1 MLSYTVV
8 IPLFNKEKYVPKA
21 ITSLAFQSKKP
32 KEIIIVDDASTDA
45 SLMVAKKC
53 FLTYQAA
60 FAKTKIKFIVLKTN
74 SGPGNARNR
83 GMEEATGDLISFLDA
98 DDYYEKEFIATAAH
112 YMHEKQIHFLVA
124 GIKLHP
130 SGINYP
136 ETKKIKKHLRPVNN
150 ELYLLYNP
158 LFAVSSPYFF
168 MGRGSNVVVFRKY
181 IGAHRYET
189 DSLLNEG
196 VDFWYRVLKSVVENK
211 MAKIGFLTGSY
222 IRVTEVQGSLSRKK
236 YNHWN
241 ELKIPPTV
249 SRYVKSTNEF
259 DLQLAGMLS
268 LRWFRHAM
276 NNLSTVKHKVVFV
289 YKHKKIWQRALLCKL
304 KRNFIKKD
312 ILKDTNLIFF

>member
-8 IPLFNKEKYVPKA
+8 IPLFNKEKYIQKA

-32 KEIIIVDDASTDA
+32 FEIIVVDDASTDA
-45 SLMVAKKC
+45 SLRVAKNC
-53 FLTYQAA
+53 FLMYKAA
-60 FAKTKIKFIVLKTN
+60 FAKTKIKIIALKNN

-83 GMEEATGDLISFLDA
+83 GLEKATGDLISFLDA
-98 DDYYEKEFIATAAH
+98 DDYYEKEFIATAVH
-112 YMHEKQIHFLVA
+112 YMHQEQIHFLVA

-130 SGINYP
+130 SGVKYP
-136 ETKKIKKHLRPVNN
+136 ETKKIKGHLRAINN
-150 ELYLLYNP
+150 ELYVLPNP

-168 MGRGSNVVVFRKY
+168 MGRGSNVVVVRKC
-181 IGAHRYET
+181 IGFHRYET
-189 DSLLNEG
+189 GSLLNEG

-211 MAKIGFLTGSY
+211 AFKVGLLAGNY

-236 YNHWN
+236 YKHWN

-249 SRYVKSTNEF
+249 TRYAKSTNEF

-268 LRWFRHAM
+268 LRWLGHAM
-276 NNLSTVKHKVVFV
+276 KNLSPFNHKVVFV
-289 YKHKKIWQRALLCKL
+289 YRHKKIWQRALLYKL

-312 ILKDTNLIFF
+312 VLNQSRL